1 MACTAARR
9 RCGEILRQGTTSR
22 KCGRCCAAYGKT
34 LRQDTAVRHYAKA
47 KKGTTARQCG
57 RRCAAYGK
65 TLRQDTAARHYA
77 KATKGT
83 TARQCGRR
91 CAAYGKT
98 LRKDTAA
105 RHYGK
110 AMRQALRKDSPEG
123 TAVFHAARHY
133 GKTLRQ
139 ALRQE
144 DTTTRHCGKN
154 TQRQETMTSHCGKK
168 LRHVTWHCGMPLR
181 LNRKKERKGG
191 AFTTLCA
198 FWSLLRAIDEP
209 RRSAEYDN
217 QADGYH
223 GAPAVSLAQG

>member
-1 MACTAARR
+1 MLPCQPCCVANLVLTAELQRRKPQQDAATR
-9 RCGEILRQGTTSR
+9 RCDKALRQGTAEGNYG
-22 KCGRCCAAYGKT
+22 KHCGKMLLQSTAPRHYGMQCGYAAYGKI
-34 LRQDTAVRHYAKA
+34 
-47 KKGTTARQCG
+47 
-57 RRCAAYGK
+57 
-65 TLRQDTAARHYA
+65 LRQDTAARHYA

-154 TQRQETMTSHCGKK
+154 TQRHCGKK
-168 LRHVTWHCGMPLR
+168 VRHVA
-181 LNRKKERKGG
+181 RK
-191 AFTTLCA
+191 C
-198 FWSLLRAIDEP
+198 DMC
-209 RRSAEYDN
+209 
-217 QADGYH
+217 H
-223 GAPAVSLAQG
+223 GTAACYCD